1 MPKPLP
7 ELPKLHYHRA
17 GEVPYLTALAWQKQR
32 LAAMQQQD
40 LADGLLLLSHPP
52 VYTLG
57 QGASLEHLRF
67 DPADPAYELH
77 RVERGGE
84 VTYHGPGQWVGYAL
98 LNLRR
103 HQQDLHWY
111 LRQLEAVL
119 MVTLAEFGLKGER
132 VEGLTGVWVEGC
144 KVAAIGIRATRWI
157 TWHGFALN
165 VNPDLRA
172 FEAIVPCGIRDRPV
186 GCLADFMPH
195 ICMSQVEP
203 VLAAAFAAQFGCDLE
218 AVNVAQWRG
227 EVGTLG

>member
-1 MPKPLP
+1 
-7 ELPKLHYHRA
+7 
-17 GEVPYLTALAWQKQR
+17 
-32 LAAMQQQD
+32 MQPQA

-67 DPADPAYELH
+67 DPTDPAYELH

-98 LNLRR
+98 MDLRR

-119 MVTLAEFGLKGER
+119 MTTLGEFGLKGER
-132 VEGLTGVWVEGC
+132 LAGLTGVWVEGC

-157 TWHGFALN
+157 TWNGFALN

-186 GCLADFMPH
+186 GCLADFIPH
-195 ICMSQVEP
+195 VCMSQVEP
-203 VLAAAFAAQFGCDLE
+203 ILAAAFAAQFDCTLK
-218 AVNVAQWRG
+218 AVNLAQWLG
-227 EVGTLG
+227 EADGLG

>member
-1 MPKPLP
+1 MP
-7 ELPKLHYHRA
+7 ELHYHHA
-17 GEVPYLTALAWQKQR
+17 GEVPYLKALDWQKQR
-32 LAAMQQQD
+32 LAAMQNND

-67 DPADPAYELH
+67 DPSDPAYALH

-98 LNLRR
+98 MNLRR
-103 HQQDLHWY
+103 YQQDLHWY
-111 LRQLEAVL
+111 LRQLEAV
-119 MVTLAEFGLKGER
+119 VIATLAEFGLKGER
-132 VEGLTGVWVEGC
+132 LEGLTGVWVEDC

-165 VNPDLRA
+165 VNPDMRA
-172 FEAIVPCGIRDRPV
+172 FAAIVPCGLRDQSV
-186 GCLADFMPH
+186 GCLADFIPH
-195 ICMSQVEP
+195 VCMSQVEP

-218 AVNVAQWRG
+218 TVNIAQWLG
-227 EVGTLG
+227 ESGRLG